1 MDKDG
6 KLDSNEIAGALTA
19 ATGFSVPA
27 FIVSDAM
34 KDFDLNEDGKLDL
47 NEMNVLWTK
56 LGFEVDDNTQYSDD
70 EIDAVLDEL
79 DEDAMN
85 TDEPGVDD
93 EPTIQDHPSET
104 GVEPSTEVKLEQED
118 EVSNQETTEAE
129 IIAHSSSV
137 QNTGELSE
145 EIDTEFERLVLEM
158 ESARFSS
165 ERKALMEKQTSEFLV
180 TLKIEKMERTL
191 VGDPKYRGGQSVHG
205 LLDGGPYTGVVKVPV
220 ELDDKILSFKEGDV
234 IQLWAS
240 LVDFSPSLKRPVLE
254 SSEIV

>member
-1 MDKDG
+1 
-6 KLDSNEIAGALTA
+6 
-19 ATGFSVPA
+19 
-27 FIVSDAM
+27 
-34 KDFDLNEDGKLDL
+34 
-47 NEMNVLWTK
+47 MNADEPV
-56 LGFEVDDNTQYSDD
+56 VDD
-70 EIDAVLDEL
+70 EI
-79 DEDAMN
+79 
-85 TDEPGVDD
+85 
-93 EPTIQDHPSET
+93 TIQEHSGET
-104 GVEPSTEVKLEQED
+104 GVELSTEVKLEQED

-129 IIAHSSSV
+129 IIPHSPSI

>member
-1 MDKDG
+1 
-6 KLDSNEIAGALTA
+6 
-19 ATGFSVPA
+19 
-27 FIVSDAM
+27 M

-85 TDEPGVDD
+85 ADEPVVDD
-93 EPTIQDHPSET
+93 EITIQEHSGET
-104 GVEPSTEVKLEQED
+104 GVELSTEVKLDQED

-129 IIAHSSSV
+129 IIPHSPSI

-180 TLKIEKMERTL
+180 TLKI
-191 VGDPKYRGGQSVHG
+191 
-205 LLDGGPYTGVVKVPV
+205 
-220 ELDDKILSFKEGDV
+220 
-234 IQLWAS
+234 
-240 LVDFSPSLKRPVLE
+240 
-254 SSEIV
+254 

>member
-1 MDKDG
+1 DKDG

-56 LGFEVDDNTQYSDD
+56 LGFEVDDNTEYSDD

-85 TDEPGVDD
+85 ADEPVVED
-93 EPTIQDHPSET
+93 EPTVQENSGET
-104 GVEPSTEVKLEQED
+104 AAEPSTEINLEKED
-118 EVSNQETTEAE
+118 EVSNQETTESE
-129 IIAHSSSV
+129 NIDHSSLV
-137 QNTGELSE
+137 ENTGELSE